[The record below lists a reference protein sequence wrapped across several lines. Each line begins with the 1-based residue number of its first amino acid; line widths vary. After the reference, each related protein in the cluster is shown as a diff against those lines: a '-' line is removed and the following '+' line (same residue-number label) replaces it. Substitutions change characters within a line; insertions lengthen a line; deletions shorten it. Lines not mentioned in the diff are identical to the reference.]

1 LSDYYFFPQLAV
13 NYFGR
18 LVTVTVMWTLQ
29 DSAHLHKTRG
39 HVKKWME
46 AVEAV
51 ETVGDQA
58 YEDVLATVII
68 NKVRHTV

>member
-1 LSDYYFFPQLAV
+1 
-13 NYFGR
+13 
-18 LVTVTVMWTLQ
+18 
-29 DSAHLHKTRG
+29 
-39 HVKKWME
+39 ME